1 MSKRAFKQVLNP
13 RGLARLERSRK
24 MGPLN
29 VISRSDRKNSYF
41 DEPLMISAFIMVSYK
56 IIDEHNGSG
65 HITALKLQVRSIR
78 RHWAYGN
85 QGAV

>member
-1 MSKRAFKQVLNP
+1 MRKRAFKQVLNP
-13 RGLARLERSRK
+13 RGLARLE
-24 MGPLN
+24 